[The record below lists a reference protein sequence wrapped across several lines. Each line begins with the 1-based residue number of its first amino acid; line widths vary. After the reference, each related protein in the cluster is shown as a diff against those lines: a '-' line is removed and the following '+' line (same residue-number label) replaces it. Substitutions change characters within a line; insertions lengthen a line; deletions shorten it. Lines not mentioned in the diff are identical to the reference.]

1 MEEARDIRISD
12 KAEHIQGATN
22 TAIHDV
28 VQTHSAIS
36 FSHEETCNCDIFI
49 KICGYGKHFCVGGSS
64 VAVMLCVA
72 FIG

>member
-1 MEEARDIRISD
+1 MGIIISG

-36 FSHEETCNCDIFI
+36 FSHEETYNYDIFR
-49 KICGYGKHFCVGGSS
+49 KICGYRKHFGVGGSS
-64 VAVMLCVA
+64 VYVLLSLVE
-72 FIG
+72 